1 VKAFRNKFK
10 AINLHWLQKLE
21 SGNAL
26 LGAKVV

>member
-1 VKAFRNKFK
+1 
-10 AINLHWLQKLE
+10 LQKLE